1 MFSLI
6 YVAYPTVVGVA
17 YPTLLVD
24 IRRLSDGY
32 EGYFLKKNL
41 LPSKIFC
48 RLRDTLHL
56 SDGYIGVA

>member
-6 YVAYPTVVGVA
+6 YVAYSTIVGVA
-17 YPTLLVD
+17 YPTPLVD

-41 LPSKIFC
+41 LPSKIFY
-48 RLRDTLHL
+48 RLSDTLHL

>member
-1 MFSLI
+1 MG
-6 YVAYPTVVGVA
+6 VGVA
-17 YPTLLVD
+17 YPMPLVD

-32 EGYFLKKNL
+32 ESYFLKKDL
-41 LPSKIFC
+41 LPWKIFC